1 MSRPRQ
7 KKSGSRPR
15 RKKSFVPRRDT
26 APAPPPQSS
35 RLCRCDPRTDGFL
48 DDGPDAPEGPFSV
61 SSVWFQLYT
70 VSRDGHEPF
79 LSEDL
84 GGELDTGCDSTLS
97 SDELQL
103 ESERLWAEVD
113 AEGRSVRERVLRR
126 SQLPELFEDFAES
139 LEPSL
144 MRSLARP
151 MLEVLVDYVDSILRP
166 TPYVILAWVHADRF
180 ADALPRFAASLD
192 TEARAAGF
200 AAIAA
205 FFRWHAED
213 GSLNPER
220 AARLAVD
227 FERVA
232 TSAAAGSQQQLSS
245 TAPSTA

>member
-1 MSRPRQ
+1 MSQP
-7 KKSGSRPR
+7 
-15 RKKSFVPRRDT
+15 V
-26 APAPPPQSS
+26 
-35 RLCRCDPRTDGFL
+35 PRTDGYL
-48 DDGPDAPEGPFSV
+48 DDGPAPPHGVDDGSA
-61 SSVWFQLYT
+61 VWFDWYD
-70 VSRDGHEPF
+70 VSRDGHELF
-79 LSEDL
+79 LCEDI
-84 GGELDTGCDSTLS
+84 GGELDLSCNSTLTRE
-97 SDELQL
+97 ELKL
-103 ESERLWAEVD
+103 ESKRLWAEVA
-113 AEGRSVRERVLRR
+113 AEGRTVQERVLRR
-126 SQLPELFEDFAES
+126 SELPELFEDFAES

-232 TSAAAGSQQQLSS
+232 TSAANGSPPQLSS
-245 TAPSTA
+245 TAPATA